1 MKNVPTMRFKDDNG
15 RAFSAW
21 EEKRLGDFYNFK
33 ITNSFSRDNLN
44 YESGKVKNIHYGDIH
59 TKFSTLFDVAKEKV
73 PFINEDINLDKIKYE
88 SYCIEGDV
96 VFADASED
104 LNDVGKS
111 IEVVNLNGDKL
122 LSGLHTLLARPIGD
136 FFHIGFS
143 GYLFKSD
150 DVRVKIQREA
160 QGSKVLSIS
169 ATRLVNIKI
178 SVPSKPEQEKI
189 AGFLS
194 AIDDR
199 ISQLSQK
206 CDGLAQYK
214 KGVMQKIFSQELRFK
229 DEKGRAFGAWD
240 SVDLGNL
247 AFKVNTKNRDDAI
260 SNVLTN
266 SAVQGIVSQNEY
278 FDKDIA
284 NKNNLDGYYVV
295 EVDDFVYNPR
305 ISSSAPV
312 GPIKRNKLV
321 KGVMSPLYTVFRF
334 KSGCLD
340 FLEYFF
346 ETTYWHDHMKS
357 VSNMGA
363 RFDRM
368 NITNEGFFTL
378 PIALPSLPE
387 QAKIAGF
394 LGAVDEKLAQAKAKL
409 DAVKQYKQ
417 GLLQQMFV

>member
-1 MKNVPTMRFKDDNG
+1 MKNVPKLRFKE
-15 RAFSAW
+15 FSGEWQAQ
-21 EEKRLGDFYNFK
+21 KLGDF
-33 ITNSFSRDNLN
+33 SVFSK
-44 YESGKVKNIHYGDIH
+44 GKGISK
-59 TKFSTLFDVAKEKV
+59 A
-73 PFINEDINLDKIKYE
+73 DINPNGLTPCIRYGELYTVYAEKID
-88 SYCIEGDV
+88 DV
-96 VFADASED
+96 FSKTNIDVKDLILSEKNDIIIPASGETQIDIAKASCVLKAGIALGGD
-104 LNDVGKS
+104 LNIIKTSKNGLFLSYYLNSKKKLDIAKLAQGKS
-111 IEVVNLNGDKL
+111 VVHLYPSQLKNLDMKTPIE
-122 LSGLHTLLARPIGD
+122 
-136 FFHIGFS
+136 
-143 GYLFKSD
+143 
-150 DVRVKIQREA
+150 E
-160 QGSKVLSIS
+160 
-169 ATRLVNIKI
+169 
-178 SVPSKPEQEKI
+178 EQTKI
-189 AGFLS
+189 ANFLT

-199 ISQLSQK
+199 ITQLTQK
-206 CDGLAQYK
+206 VDGLEQYK
-214 KGVMQKIFSQELRFK
+214 KAVMQQIFSQKLRFK

-247 AFKVNTKNRDDAI
+247 AFKVNTKNRDDVI
-260 SNVLTN
+260 KNVLTN

-387 QAKIAGF
+387 QEKIAGF

>member
-1 MKNVPTMRFKDDNG
+1 MKNVPKLRFKE
-15 RAFSAW
+15 FSSEWQAKKTSSLLQRVSNPVAVKSDKEYQQIGIRSHGKGIFHKELVTGAELGNKRVFWVEENTFVVNIVFAW
-21 EEKRLGDFYNFK
+21 EQA
-33 ITNSFSRDNLN
+33 
-44 YESGKVKNIHYGDIH
+44 
-59 TKFSTLFDVAKEKV
+59 VAKTSSAEKGMIASHRF
-73 PFINEDINLDKIKYE
+73 PMYKAKENEADINYIFRLFLTDKGRHYLGLASPGGAGRNKTLGQKNFEELDI
-88 SYCIEGDV
+88 IV
-96 VFADASED
+96 
-104 LNDVGKS
+104 
-111 IEVVNLNGDKL
+111 
-122 LSGLHTLLARPIGD
+122 P
-136 FFHIGFS
+136 
-143 GYLFKSD
+143 D
-150 DVRVKIQREA
+150 DVK
-160 QGSKVLSIS
+160 
-169 ATRLVNIKI
+169 
-178 SVPSKPEQEKI
+178 EQTKI
-189 AGFLS
+189 ADFLT

-229 DEKGRAFGAWD
+229 DEKGRAFPAWD

-247 AFKVNTKNRDDAI
+247 AFKVNTKNKDD
-260 SNVLTN
+260 SLSKVLTN
-266 SAVQGIVSQNEY
+266 SAVQGIVSQNDF

-284 NKNNLDGYYVV
+284 NKNNLEGYYVV
-295 EVDDFVYNPR
+295 ELNDFVYNPR

-312 GPIKRNKLV
+312 GPIKRNKLA

-368 NITNEGFFTL
+368 NITNEGFFAL
-378 PIALPSLPE
+378 PIALPSIAE
-387 QAKIAGF
+387 QEKIAGF
-394 LGAVDEKLAQAKAKL
+394 LSAVDEKISQAQAQLAAL
-409 DAVKQYKQ
+409 KQYKQ